1 MNNPNNN
8 KRFDRNDSF
17 ERGSR
22 NFDDRRDF
30 NPRNQD
36 HQRRD
41 SNPDGRDFRGNG
53 RDNGRDFRDNRDNGR
68 DNREV
73 IYKEEQF
80 VRERQ
85 YSRDEQHSRE
95 EIRRTYSIEI
105 NTKKSKREDSLEAE
119 DDSNSKKTRVI
130 NNIQSSDDERY
141 SPEVKLSQHVK
152 EISIEEN
159 KSNVGTKSVP
169 TLNPSQES
177 KKTPEKMIDDELE
190 EGAYIE
196 EENHQSPSAHKEE
209 MNVEDDDM
217 GINRK
222 SRLNED
228 DNHIDDDNGEVFL
241 NTKRWEEDDD
251 HSDDN
256 NDHVVLNTSSSV
268 KRSNQPI
275 FFDSDENAE
284 QEILKKEQELKM
296 KDEEKDI
303 PKPEVRKPKPVTP
316 FVPINVNG
324 CLACRSVTN
333 FERVA
338 SIGQGAFGV
347 VYKAK
352 EKVTGDMVA
361 LKKVKMQ
368 KEKEGFPLTSV
379 REIRILM
386 QCKHVNI
393 VTMKEV
399 VVGSSV
405 DSIFIV
411 MEYVEHDLKGLL
423 EDMNKNFT
431 VSEVKC
437 LLNQLLMG
445 MEYLHDNWILHRD
458 IKTSNLLLNN
468 HGILKIADFGLARP
482 YGSPIRPYT
491 HVVVTLWYRAPELLL
506 GTPTYTPAID
516 VWAVGCVFAEM
527 LTRDPIFK
535 GKNEADEVDKIFK
548 VLGSPDN
555 RNWPGFSVL
564 PHAKNFNFTKKSPNN
579 LRKQFSEDR
588 LSAQGLDLLN
598 RLLGYCP
605 EKRITC
611 SEALEHGY
619 WEEAPLQKDPD
630 LMPTWPSRT
639 DGRKRKEPSPEQV
652 EEKMEIERKGFL
664 PYNLPASTSSAA
676 FNFVK

>member
-1 MNNPNNN
+1 MSNLNN
-8 KRFDRNDSF
+8 KRFDRNDSYD
-17 ERGSR
+17 RGPR
-22 NFDDRRDF
+22 NFDDRRNF
-30 NPRNQD
+30 NQPP
-36 HQRRD
+36 RRD
-41 SNPDGRDFRGNG
+41 DRQRDY
-53 RDNGRDFRDNRDNGR
+53 RDNRNDSYHNNNRDNRDNNR
-68 DNREV
+68 DRREKPLN
-73 IYKEEQF
+73 YSNLKEETTHVI

-85 YSRDEQHSRE
+85 YSQDEQYSRE
-95 EIRRTYSIEI
+95 EIRSSISVETS
-105 NTKKSKREDSLEAE
+105 TKKSNKRESPE
-119 DDSNSKKTRVI
+119 DDIDLTTTKKARHA
-130 NNIQSSDDERY
+130 IQYSDDEQEY
-141 SPEVKLSQHVK
+141 SQESKLSQHLN
-152 EISIEEN
+152 EMEEDQN
-159 KSNVGTKSVP
+159 KSNSSNSIN
-169 TLNPSQES
+169 LSSPSFLSPQES
-177 KKTPEKMIDDELE
+177 NKRTPEEEPE

-196 EENHQSPSAHKEE
+196 ERRSYTPDRRGETHA
-209 MNVEDDDM
+209 DDIDIHDM
-217 GINRK
+217 GSNNKK
-222 SRLNED
+222 S
-228 DNHIDDDNGEVFL
+228 
-241 NTKRWEEDDD
+241 RWEEDDD
-251 HSDDN
+251 HSDDHN
-256 NDHVVLNTSSSV
+256 EQIVLNSSSSV

-275 FFDSDENAE
+275 FFDSEDLNAE
-284 QEILKKEQELKM
+284 QENKESLLKKEQELIKI
-296 KDEEKDI
+296 KDDEKET
-303 PKPEVRKPKPVTP
+303 PKPEVVVKKPAP
-316 FVPINVNG
+316 FVPTNVNG
-324 CLACRSVTN
+324 CLACRDVAN

-347 VYKAK
+347 VFKAK
-352 EKVTGDMVA
+352 EKATGDMVA

-386 QCKHVNI
+386 QCKHINI

-399 VVGSSV
+399 VVGTSV

-516 VWAVGCVFAEM
+516 IWAVGCVFAEM
-527 LTRDPIFK
+527 ITRDPIFK
-535 GKNEADEVDKIFK
+535 EKNEADQVDKIFK

-555 RNWPGFSVL
+555 RNWPGFAVL
-564 PHAKNFNFTKKSPNN
+564 PHAKNFNFTKKAPNN

-588 LSAQGLDLLN
+588 LSASGLDLMN

-605 EKRITC
+605 EKRITAR
-611 SEALEHGY
+611 EALEHTY
-619 WEEAPLQKDPD
+619 WEEMPAMKDPD

-639 DGRKRKEPSPEQV
+639 DGRKGRKDQSPEQISD
-652 EEKMEIERKGFL
+652 EKKEIERMGFMGTRDKQ
-664 PYNLPASTSSAA
+664 YSLPANTTAATSS
-676 FNFVK
+676 FFK

>member
-1 MNNPNNN
+1 MNNPNN
-8 KRFDRNDSF
+8 KRFDRNDSYDRDN
-17 ERGSR
+17 RGPR
-22 NFDDRRDF
+22 NFDDRRNF
-30 NPRNQD
+30 NQQP
-36 HQRRD
+36 RRD
-41 SNPDGRDFRGNG
+41 DRQRDYY
-53 RDNGRDFRDNRDNGR
+53 RDNRNDPYYNNRDNG
-68 DNREV
+68 DNRREKPLV
-73 IYKEEQF
+73 YSTLKEETHI
-80 VRERQ
+80 VRDRS
-85 YSRDEQHSRE
+85 YSRDEQFSRE
-95 EIRRTYSIEI
+95 EIRKSVSVETSTKRSNKRESPDDEI
-105 NTKKSKREDSLEAE
+105 DLNSTKKARYA
-119 DDSNSKKTRVI
+119 V
-130 NNIQSSDDERY
+130 QYSDDEQEY
-141 SPEVKLSQHVK
+141 SQESKLSQHLNEMEMK
-152 EISIEEN
+152 GEPS
-159 KSNVGTKSVP
+159 KSNSSTNLS
-169 TLNPSQES
+169 TPSPQES
-177 KKTPEKMIDDELE
+177 KRTPEMRDEELE

-196 EENHQSPSAHKEE
+196 EKSPTPDQKEE
-209 MNVEDDDM
+209 GLIDDM
-217 GINRK
+217 DTHDMGSNNKK
-222 SRLNED
+222 S
-228 DNHIDDDNGEVFL
+228 
-241 NTKRWEEDDD
+241 RWEEDDD
-251 HSDDN
+251 HS
-256 NDHVVLNTSSSV
+256 NDGNDQVVLNSSSSV

-275 FFDSDENAE
+275 FFDAEENAE
-284 QEILKKEQELKM
+284 QENLKKEQEVIKI
-296 KDEEKDI
+296 KDDEKDT
-303 PKPEVRKPKPVTP
+303 PKPEVKKPKPTP
-316 FVPINVNG
+316 FVPTNVNG
-324 CLACRSVTN
+324 CLACRDVAN

-347 VYKAK
+347 VFKAK
-352 EKVTGDMVA
+352 EKATGDMVA

-399 VVGSSV
+399 VVGNSV

-516 VWAVGCVFAEM
+516 IWAVGCVFAEM

-535 GKNEADEVDKIFK
+535 GKNEADQVDKIFK

-564 PHAKNFNFTKKSPNN
+564 PHAKNFNFTKKAPNN

-588 LSAQGLDLLN
+588 LSASGLDLMN

-605 EKRITC
+605 EKRITAR
-611 SEALEHGY
+611 EALEHTY
-619 WEEAPLQKDPD
+619 WEEMPVMKDTD

-639 DGRKRKEPSPEQV
+639 DGRKGRKDQSPEQISD
-652 EEKMEIERKGFL
+652 EKKEIERMEFMGARDKQ
-664 PYNLPASTSSAA
+664 YSLPANTAAATSS
-676 FNFVK
+676 FFK

>member
-1 MNNPNNN
+1 MNNPNN
-8 KRFDRNDSF
+8 KRFDRNDSYD
-17 ERGSR
+17 RDNKGPR
-22 NFDDRRDF
+22 NFDDRRNF
-30 NPRNQD
+30 NQQP
-36 HQRRD
+36 RRD
-41 SNPDGRDFRGNG
+41 DRQRDY
-53 RDNGRDFRDNRDNGR
+53 RDNRNDPYYNNNNRDNG
-68 DNREV
+68 DNRREKPL
-73 IYKEEQF
+73 IYSTLKEETHIV
-80 VRERQ
+80 VRDRLSS
-85 YSRDEQHSRE
+85 YSRDEQFSRE
-95 EIRRTYSIEI
+95 EIRKSVTVETTTKRTNKRESPDEI
-105 NTKKSKREDSLEAE
+105 DLNATKKARYA
-119 DDSNSKKTRVI
+119 V
-130 NNIQSSDDERY
+130 QYSDDEQEY
-141 SPEVKLSQHVK
+141 SQESKLSQHLNEMEMK
-152 EISIEEN
+152 GEQS
-159 KSNVGTKSVP
+159 KSNSSANFST
-169 TLNPSQES
+169 PSPQES
-177 KKTPEKMIDDELE
+177 KRTPEMRDEELE

-196 EENHQSPSAHKEE
+196 EKSSTPDQKEE
-209 MNVEDDDM
+209 GLIDDM
-217 GINRK
+217 DIHDEMGSNNKK
-222 SRLNED
+222 S
-228 DNHIDDDNGEVFL
+228 
-241 NTKRWEEDDD
+241 RWEEDDD
-251 HSDDN
+251 HSHDG
-256 NDHVVLNTSSSV
+256 NDQVVLTSSSSV
-268 KRSNQPI
+268 KKSNQPI
-275 FFDSDENAE
+275 FFDAEENAE
-284 QEILKKEQELKM
+284 QENLKKEQEVIKI
-296 KDEEKDI
+296 KDDEKET
-303 PKPEVRKPKPVTP
+303 PKPEVKKPKPVTP
-316 FVPINVNG
+316 FVPTNVNG
-324 CLACRSVTN
+324 CLACRDVAN

-347 VYKAK
+347 VFKAK
-352 EKVTGDMVA
+352 EKATGDMVA

-399 VVGSSV
+399 VVGNSV

-516 VWAVGCVFAEM
+516 IWAVGCVFAEM
-527 LTRDPIFK
+527 LSRDPMFK
-535 GKNEADEVDKIFK
+535 GKNEADQVDKIFK

-564 PHAKNFNFTKKSPNN
+564 PHAKNFNFTKKAPNN

-588 LSAQGLDLLN
+588 LSASGLDLMN

-605 EKRITC
+605 EKRITAR
-611 SEALEHGY
+611 EALEHTY
-619 WEEAPLQKDPD
+619 WEEMPVMKDTD

-639 DGRKRKEPSPEQV
+639 DGRKGRKDQSPEQASD
-652 EEKMEIERKGFL
+652 EKKEIERMGFMGARDKQ
-664 PYNLPASTSSAA
+664 YSLPANTAAATSS
-676 FNFVK
+676 FFK

>member
-1 MNNPNNN
+1 MNNPNN
-8 KRFDRNDSF
+8 KQRFDRNDSYD
-17 ERGSR
+17 RGDNRGPR
-22 NFDDRRDF
+22 NFDDRRNF
-30 NPRNQD
+30 NQQPM
-36 HQRRD
+36 RD
-41 SNPDGRDFRGNG
+41 DRP
-53 RDNGRDFRDNRDNGR
+53 RDNYRENRGDSYYNNNRDNRK
-68 DNREV
+68 EL
-73 IYKEEQF
+73 IYSNLKEEHVV
-80 VRERQ
+80 VRERQQ
-85 YSRDEQHSRE
+85 YSRDEQFSRE
-95 EIRRTYSIEI
+95 EIRRSISLE
-105 NTKKSKREDSLEAE
+105 TKKSNKRDSLEDE
-119 DDSNSKKTRVI
+119 IDLTTTKKARHAV
-130 NNIQSSDDERY
+130 QYSDDEQEY
-141 SPEVKLSQHVK
+141 
-152 EISIEEN
+152 
-159 KSNVGTKSVP
+159 
-169 TLNPSQES
+169 SQES
-177 KKTPEKMIDDELE
+177 KLTRQVNDMEMKEERNKSNSSTTILSSPSPQESKRTPEEELE

-196 EENHQSPSAHKEE
+196 EKPFTPDHREE
-209 MNVEDDDM
+209 GIIDDM
-217 GINRK
+217 DTHDMGSNNKK
-222 SRLNED
+222 S
-228 DNHIDDDNGEVFL
+228 
-241 NTKRWEEDDD
+241 RWEEDDD
-251 HSDDN
+251 HS
-256 NDHVVLNTSSSV
+256 NDGNEQIVLNTSSSV

-275 FFDSDENAE
+275 FFDSEENAE
-284 QEILKKEQELKM
+284 QESLKKEQELNRT
-296 KDEEKDI
+296 KDDEKDTLS
-303 PKPEVRKPKPVTP
+303 KQEVKKPKPVTP

-324 CLACRSVTN
+324 CLACRDVAN

-352 EKVTGDMVA
+352 EKVSGDMVA

-482 YGSPIRPYT
+482 YGSPIRAYT

-516 VWAVGCVFAEM
+516 IWAVGCVFAEM

-535 GKNEADEVDKIFK
+535 GKNEGDQVDKIFK

-555 RNWPGFSVL
+555 RNWPGFAVL
-564 PHAKNFNFTKKSPNN
+564 PHAKNFNFTKKAPNN

-588 LSAQGLDLLN
+588 LSTSGLDLMN

-605 EKRITC
+605 EKRITAR
-611 SEALEHGY
+611 EALEHTY
-619 WEEAPLQKDPD
+619 WEEMPAMKDPD

-639 DGRKRKEPSPEQV
+639 DGRKGRKDQTPEQIAD
-652 EEKMEIERKGFL
+652 EKKEMDRMGFMGARDKQ
-664 PYNLPASTSSAA
+664 YSLPANTTAATSS
-676 FNFVK
+676 FFK

>member
-1 MNNPNNN
+1 MSNQNNN
-8 KRFDRNDSF
+8 KRFDRNDSYD
-17 ERGSR
+17 RGDRGPR
-22 NFDDRRDF
+22 NFDDRRRDYNPRDDRDDRIIERGNSRDF
-30 NPRNQD
+30 N
-36 HQRRD
+36 RD
-41 SNPDGRDFRGNG
+41 YNN
-53 RDNGRDFRDNRDNGR
+53 RDNRDYR
-68 DNREV
+68 ENRGETRETI
-73 IYKEEQF
+73 IYSIEEQY
-80 VRERQ
+80 RQ
-85 YSRDEQHSRE
+85 YTRDEQNGSRE
-95 EIRRTYSIEI
+95 EIRRSYSVEI
-105 NTKKSKREDSLEAE
+105 STKKSKRDDSLES
-119 DDSNSKKTRVI
+119 DVIDLTSKKSRLD
-130 NNIQSSDDERY
+130 NKYSDEEGY
-141 SPEVKLSQHVK
+141 SPEVKLNQNMK
-152 EISIEEN
+152 EITIDDD
-159 KSNVGTKSVP
+159 KNVSVKFVPSFSP
-169 TLNPSQES
+169 TSQES
-177 KKTPEKMIDDELE
+177 KKSPAKVIDADEESE

-196 EENHQSPSAHKEE
+196 EKYQSPVDNYKEE
-209 MNVEDDDM
+209 MNVDDDHDM
-217 GINRK
+217 GNNRK
-222 SRLNED
+222 S
-228 DNHIDDDNGEVFL
+228 
-241 NTKRWEEDDD
+241 RWEEDDD
-251 HSDDN
+251 HSNDDN
-256 NDHVVLNTSSSV
+256 HKTVLNTSSTVS
-268 KRSNQPI
+268 RSNQPI
-275 FFDSDENAE
+275 FFDSEENAE
-284 QEILKKEQELKM
+284 QELLKKEQELLLKS
-296 KDEEKDI
+296 KEEEK
-303 PKPEVRKPKPVTP
+303 KEVAQEIRKPKPVTP

-324 CLACRSVTN
+324 CLACRSVSN

-352 EKVTGDMVA
+352 EKGTGDMVA

-399 VVGSSV
+399 VVGTSV

-516 VWAVGCVFAEM
+516 IWAVGCVFAEM
-527 LTRDPIFK
+527 ITRDPMFK
-535 GKNEADEVDKIFK
+535 GKNEGDQVDKIFK

-555 RNWPGFSVL
+555 RNWPGFSAL

-605 EKRITC
+605 EKRITAC
-611 SEALEHGY
+611 EALEHVY
-619 WEEAPLQKDPD
+619 WEESPLQKDPD

-639 DGRKRKEPSPEQV
+639 DGRKKKDQSPEQTSN
-652 EEKMEIERKGFL
+652 EKMEIERVGFL
-664 PYNLPASTSSAA
+664 GTRDKQYNLPASTASTA